1 MQQSPN
7 HLNSL
12 RYMVEVS
19 GKENQMGEALKYQNR
34 IVEMKKAEHSPDLFK
49 EYRKLMKLYDTVA
62 IRFRGDS

>member
-7 HLNSL
+7 HLNLL

-34 IVEMKKAEHSPDLFK
+34 IVEMKNAEHSPDLFK

-62 IRFRGDS
+62 IRFRDD